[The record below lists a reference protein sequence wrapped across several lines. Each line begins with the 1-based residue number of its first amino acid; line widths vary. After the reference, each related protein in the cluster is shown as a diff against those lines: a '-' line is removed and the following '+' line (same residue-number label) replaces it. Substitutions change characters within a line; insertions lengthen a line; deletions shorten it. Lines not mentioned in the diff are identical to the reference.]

1 MDFFL
6 LLEDQHVSKIR
17 GKAVSTS
24 TSALK
29 PWNHLIA
36 VRLGAC
42 DAKGRRPAIVITSS
56 FEVWIGNPSGTE
68 GMNVEAQELFGF
80 GVGDYEERE
89 VRRLLSPLYCAF
101 IPSIFG

>member
-1 MDFFL
+1 M
-6 LLEDQHVSKIR
+6 
-17 GKAVSTS
+17 
-24 TSALK
+24 
-29 PWNHLIA
+29 
-36 VRLGAC
+36 
-42 DAKGRRPAIVITSS
+42 ITSS